1 MKHNLKFIRTAAI
14 LLAAGIALSGCAQA
28 SGNTDTGGAE
38 ITTIRFGSVGGLTD
52 AGLYIADAKG
62 YFEEAGIKV
71 TFERMGGGSEIGA
84 AIATGNLDV
93 AGFALTAGFFNAIA
107 EGLEL
112 KIVGDK
118 QSILPGASATRIVTR
133 PEFVG
138 DNPQETFDNLRGKIM
153 AVSAQTSATVA
164 ALDFALAGYGLS
176 IDDFDLREMGYPE
189 ITASLQTGQI
199 DAAVELEP
207 FLTTALDA
215 GLVDIDDLT
224 GTVDDNGGTLVPLV
238 YSQRFIDENPDA
250 ADAFM
255 TAYMKGVREYNE
267 AFLDDVNKQEIAEII
282 AEASGQKLDLV
293 LRAKVAGL
301 SSDQVV
307 SVEFIEKI
315 QDWFV
320 ERGLV
325 TKPID
330 AKSVIDVSF
339 AEKAQKELK

>member
-1 MKHNLKFIRTAAI
+1 M
-14 LLAAGIALSGCAQA
+14 
-28 SGNTDTGGAE
+28 
-38 ITTIRFGSVGGLTD
+38 
-52 AGLYIADAKG
+52 
-62 YFEEAGIKV
+62 
-71 TFERMGGGSEIGA
+71 
-84 AIATGNLDV
+84 
-93 AGFALTAGFFNAIA
+93 
-107 EGLEL
+107 
-112 KIVGDK
+112 
-118 QSILPGASATRIVTR
+118 
-133 PEFVG
+133 
-138 DNPQETFDNLRGKIM
+138 
-153 AVSAQTSATVA
+153 
-164 ALDFALAGYGLS
+164 S

-224 GTVDDNGGTLVPLV
+224 GTVEDDGGTLVPLV

>member
-1 MKHNLKFIRTAAI
+1 MKTDHKFVRVAAVA
-14 LLAAGIALSGCAQA
+14 LAAGIAMSGCAQSPA
-28 SGNTDTGGAE
+28 TSDGDE
-38 ITTIRFGSVGGLTD
+38 VTTIRFGSVGGLTD

-62 YFEEAGIKV
+62 YFEEAGIEIS
-71 TFERMGGGSEIGA
+71 FERMGGGSEIGA

-93 AGFALTAGFFNAIA
+93 AGFALTAGFFNAIG

-112 KIVGDK
+112 KVVGDK
-118 QSILPGASATRIVTR
+118 QSILPTASATRIVAQ

-138 DNPQETFDNLRGKIM
+138 DTPKETFENLRGKIM

-164 ALDFALAGYGLS
+164 TLDFALAEYGMS

-189 ITASLQTGQI
+189 ITASLQSKQI

-207 FLTTALDA
+207 FLTTALDS

-224 GTVDDNGGTLVPLV
+224 GTVDDDGGTLVPLV
-238 YSQRFIDENPDA
+238 YSQSFIDDNPKA
-250 ADAFM
+250 AQAFM

-267 AFLDDVNKQEIAEII
+267 AFLNDVNKQEIAEIV
-282 AEASGQKLDLV
+282 AEASGQDLELV
-293 LRAKVAGL
+293 MKAKVAGL
-301 SSDQVV
+301 SSDQLV
-307 SVEFIEKI
+307 SVDFIKRI

-325 TKPID
+325 TSSINVED
-330 AKSVIDVSF
+330 VIDTSF
-339 AEKAQKELK
+339 AEKAKEELE